1 MLDFYL
7 ISETYQPYQSLSN
20 LDYVGSID
28 YSTFTHLQQ
37 LSIIEHWVDYRNNY
51 RWTNEQVHLKYQELR
66 KINRPCRYR
75 RSRRAKPVPLTPE
88 ATFLSILREAIE
100 TDNELIAYSD

>member
-7 ISETYQPYQSLSN
+7 ISETYQPYTALSN
-20 LDYVGSID
+20 LDYVGSIS
-28 YSTFTHLQQ
+28 YSDFTHLQQ
-37 LSIIEHWVDYRNNY
+37 LSIIEQWVDYRNNY

-66 KINRPCRYR
+66 KLKRPYSYNYR
-75 RSRRAKPVPLTPE
+75 KYRVKTPQTPE
-88 ATFLSILREAIE
+88 VTFLYILREAIE

>member
-7 ISETYQPYQSLSN
+7 ISESYQPYTALSN
-20 LDYVGSID
+20 LDYVGSIN
-28 YSTFTHLQQ
+28 YSAFTHLQK

-51 RWTNEQVHLKYQELR
+51 RWTNEQVHEKYGELR
-66 KINRPCRYR
+66 KLNSRPYGYQKR
-75 RSRRAKPVPLTPE
+75 RVKTSQTPE
-88 ATFLSILREAIE
+88 AVFLYILREAIE